1 MLEGG
6 RTGTMEKRP
15 ERPERLILADVFE
28 RVSKATYGP
37 DWQKHV
43 AHKFRVSEE
52 LVRDG
57 WGKQGAPFSAVILIQ
72 MDFDRRLRE
81 MTEAQEL
88 FPKPPL
94 KPAPPRH

>member
-1 MLEGG
+1 M
-6 RTGTMEKRP
+6 TKRP
-15 ERPERLILADVFE
+15 QRMILADVFAA
-28 RVSKATYGP
+28 VAKATYGP
-37 DWQKHV
+37 DWPKHV
-43 AHKFRVSEE
+43 AEKFRVSEE

-57 WGKQGAPFSAVILIQ
+57 WAKQGAPFSAVILIQ

-94 KPAPPRH
+94 KPSPTRH